1 MEKNKITYM
10 ATYEVQDLSKPV
22 WVTVD
27 GRFNCDT
34 IEEAIDAATVAA
46 ADDPQATG
54 SWSVS
59 MHHQG
64 KRYCYSRQVADGH
77 IAPFDMVDIAI

>member
-1 MEKNKITYM
+1 MEKHKITYM
-10 ATYEVQDLSKPV
+10 AAYEVQDFSKPA

-27 GRFNCDT
+27 GSFNCGT
-34 IEEAIDAATVAA
+34 MEEAIDAAMAAA

-59 MHHQG
+59 VHHQG

-77 IAPFDMVDIAI
+77 LAPSDMVDVAI

>member
-1 MEKNKITYM
+1 MEKHKITYM
-10 ATYEVQDLSKPV
+10 AAYEVQDLSKPA

-27 GRFNCDT
+27 GRFDCDT
-34 IEEAIDAATVAA
+34 MEEAIGAATAAA

-54 SWSVS
+54 RWSVS

-64 KRYCYSRQVADGH
+64 KQYCYSRQVAYGH
-77 IAPFDMVDIAI
+77 LAPLDMADIAM

>member
-1 MEKNKITYM
+1 MEKHKITYM
-10 ATYEVQDLSKPV
+10 AAYEVQDFSKPV

-34 IEEAIDAATVAA
+34 MEEAVDAATAAA

-54 SWSVS
+54 RWSVS
-59 MHHQG
+59 VHHQG

-77 IAPFDMVDIAI
+77 LAPLDMIDVAM